1 MSTPDDRPTRPL
13 PTDPDDPGT
22 TQEDTMSTANDPGAT
37 PGADT
42 ATADAAPTPTTTS
55 TTASTTVAPATARR
69 GMRVGTVVWGLVL
82 ATIGAG
88 VLAWAIG
95 LSFDVELAVIVL
107 VAAAGVLLL
116 AGSVATVWR
125 RRT

>member
-42 ATADAAPTPTTTS
+42 ATADAAPTTTS
-55 TTASTTVAPATARR
+55 TATTAAPVTPARR

-116 AGSVATVWR
+116 AGSLATVWR